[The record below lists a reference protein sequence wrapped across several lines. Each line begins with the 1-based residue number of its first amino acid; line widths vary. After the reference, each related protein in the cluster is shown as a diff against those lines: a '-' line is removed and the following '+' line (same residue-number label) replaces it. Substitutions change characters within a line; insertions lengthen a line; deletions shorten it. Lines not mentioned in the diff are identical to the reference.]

1 MTNPK
6 VCVSFTSGGD
16 VVPVSCVMLVHLLQH
31 AQVRPLPG
39 HKQTRFS
46 FPVKATLVQWNS
58 WKSSESTDPGKLAL
72 LVNQSQQVAGIHS
85 QEVND
90 FPIVVKS
97 DVGPGDVFPLVLLL
111 FLSEDV
117 VHEELLQL
125 LVRKVDQKLLEAARG
140 SDLCSVTKR
149 HHRVPKVFAQKY
161 SDLFLSKF
169 SNPNMSS
176 SPMDR
181 EEDLGDSARLL

>member
-1 MTNPK
+1 M
-6 VCVSFTSGGD
+6 
-16 VVPVSCVMLVHLLQH
+16 
-31 AQVRPLPG
+31 
-39 HKQTRFS
+39 
-46 FPVKATLVQWNS
+46 
-58 WKSSESTDPGKLAL
+58 
-72 LVNQSQQVAGIHS
+72 
-85 QEVND
+85 
-90 FPIVVKS
+90 KS

-111 FLSEDV
+111 LLSEDV

-125 LVRKVDQKLLEAARG
+125 LVGKVDQKLLEAARG

-149 HHRVPKVFAQKY
+149 HHRVPKVFAEKY

-181 EEDLGDSARLL
+181 KEDLGDSARLL